1 MAALFMVER
10 DMTRSEHA
18 DHNIA
23 LGEAEFR
30 ELADNAPVM
39 IWRSSETPLRDWFNR
54 PWQAFAGKSHEQLLG
69 YGWAEDL
76 HPDDF
81 HPSVAL
87 YQEAFEA
94 RQAFTLPYRLRRQ
107 DGTYRWFLDK
117 GAPFYRQGEFAGF
130 FGSCTDITD
139 QKDLETHQQV
149 LLAELDHRVK
159 NNLQLIIAFLQMS
172 KIRATGDEAKEL
184 LESAIGRIQGV
195 GAVQAELHRSA
206 TGFVDLAVYL
216 PNLIRAS
223 IQAESGNA
231 ADLRIEAE
239 PINVPFKLASD
250 LGLITNELITN
261 AIKHGGN
268 DAPCAI
274 RFGLK
279 RLDNGRLQ
287 LSIGDS
293 GKGFRAD
300 QLSSAGAT
308 GSSLRGLGLIGALAK
323 RCNAELARTNDLGAL
338 VTVTVPLP

>member
-1 MAALFMVER
+1 MAQGSTT
-10 DMTRSEHA
+10 DSEHA
-18 DHNIA
+18 DPHAAA

-39 IWRSSETPLRDWFNR
+39 IWRSSQDKLRDWFNR
-54 PWQAFAGKSHEQLLG
+54 PWQAFAGKSHDQLLG
-69 YGWAEDL
+69 YGWADDL

-81 HPSVAL
+81 NPCLSL
-87 YQEAFEA
+87 YHEAFDT
-94 RQAFTLPYRLRRQ
+94 RQPFTVTYRLRRH
-107 DGTYRWFLDK
+107 DGLYRWFLDK

-139 QKDLETHQQV
+139 QKDLQAHQQV

-172 KIRATGDEAKEL
+172 KIRAQGDEARDL

-223 IQAESGNA
+223 MQAQSASQAGLSISA
-231 ADLRIEAE
+231 QSV
-239 PINVPFKLASD
+239 NVPFKLASD
-250 LGLITNELITN
+250 LGLITNELVTN
-261 AIKHGGN
+261 AVKHGGG
-268 DAPCAI
+268 AQCAL
-274 RFGLK
+274 RFGL
-279 RLDNGRLQ
+279 RTLDGGLLE

-300 QLSSAGAT
+300 QLGDAGST
-308 GSSLRGLGLIGALAK
+308 GTALRGLGLIGALAK
-323 RCNAELARTNDLGAL
+323 RCNAQLARQNVDGAL
-338 VTVTVPLP
+338 VIVTLPLP

>member
-1 MAALFMVER
+1 
-10 DMTRSEHA
+10 MTDSEHA
-18 DHNIA
+18 NSLTDGDTA
-23 LGEAEFR
+23 ATVLADDDFR

-39 IWRSSETPLRDWFNR
+39 IWRASQYPLRDWFNR
-54 PWQAFAGKSHEQLLG
+54 PWQDFTGKRHDQLLG

-81 HPSVAL
+81 SHSISL
-87 YQEAFEA
+87 YQEAFDA
-94 RQAFTLPYRLRRQ
+94 RQAFSLPYRLRRH
-107 DGTYRWFLDK
+107 DGVYRWFLDK

-139 QKDLETHQQV
+139 QKDLEAHQQV

-172 KIRATGDEAKEL
+172 KIRAQGSEAKEL

-206 TGFVDLAVYL
+206 TGFVDLEVYL

-223 IQAESGNA
+223 IQAEKGED
-231 ADLRIEAE
+231 ADLRIDAE
-239 PINVPFKLASD
+239 SINVPFKLASD

-268 DAPCAI
+268 AAPCVI

-279 RLDNGRLQ
+279 RLQSGVLQ
-287 LSIGDS
+287 VSIGDS
-293 GKGFRAD
+293 GKGFRPD
-300 QLSSAGAT
+300 QLNGANAT

-323 RCNAELARTNDLGAL
+323 RCNAQLTRANDQGAV
-338 VTVTVPLP
+338 VTVTLPLP

>member
-1 MAALFMVER
+1 MAVLFMVER
-10 DMTRSEHA
+10 NMTESEHA
-18 DHNIA
+18 SHYAA

-54 PWQAFAGKSHEQLLG
+54 PWQAFAGKNHEQLLG

-81 HPSVAL
+81 NPSVTL

-94 RQAFTLPYRLRRQ
+94 RRAFTLPYRLRRQ
-107 DGTYRWFLDK
+107 DGAYRWFLDK
-117 GAPFYRQGEFAGF
+117 GAPYYRHGEFAGF

-139 QKDLETHQQV
+139 QKDLEAHQQV

-223 IQAESGNA
+223 IQAESGNH
-231 ADLRIEAE
+231 ADLRVEAE
-239 PINVPFKLASD
+239 SINVPFKLASD

-261 AIKHGGN
+261 AIKHGGTA
-268 DAPCAI
+268 APAI
-274 RFGLK
+274 RFAVR
-279 RLDNGRLQ
+279 RLDGGLLQ
-287 LSIGDS
+287 VSIGDS

-300 QLSSAGAT
+300 QLSSGGAT

-323 RCNAELARTNDLGAL
+323 RCNAELTRTNDQGAL
-338 VTVTVPLP
+338 VTVILPLP

>member
-1 MAALFMVER
+1 MAVLCRVER
-10 DMTRSEHA
+10 NMTESAHA
-18 DHNIA
+18 SQNAA

-39 IWRSSETPLRDWFNR
+39 IWRSSQSPLRDWFNR

-69 YGWAEDL
+69 YGWADDL

-81 HPSVAL
+81 NASVAL

-117 GAPFYRQGEFAGF
+117 GAPYYRQGEFAGY

-139 QKDLETHQQV
+139 QKDLEAHQQV

-206 TGFVDLAVYL
+206 TGFVDLALYL

-223 IQAESGNA
+223 IQAENGSS
-231 ADLRIEAE
+231 ADLRIDAQS
-239 PINVPFKLASD
+239 INVPFKLASD

-261 AIKHGGN
+261 AIKHGGL
-268 DAPCAI
+268 DAPCTI
-274 RFGLK
+274 RFSVR
-279 RLDNGRLQ
+279 RLDNGQLQ
-287 LSIGDS
+287 VSIGDS

-323 RCNAELARTNDLGAL
+323 RCNAELRRANDQGAV

>member
-1 MAALFMVER
+1 MAVLFMVER
-10 DMTRSEHA
+10 NMTESDHA
-18 DHNIA
+18 SHNAA
-23 LGEAEFR
+23 LGEDEFR

-39 IWRSSETPLRDWFNR
+39 IWRSSQTPLRDWFNR

-81 HPSVAL
+81 NPSVAL
-87 YQEAFEA
+87 YHEAFEA

-117 GAPFYRQGEFAGF
+117 GAPYYRHGEFAGF

-139 QKDLETHQQV
+139 QKDLEAHQQV

-172 KIRATGDEAKEL
+172 KIRATGEEAKEL

-223 IQAESGNA
+223 IQAESGNRA
-231 ADLRIEAE
+231 QLRVDAE
-239 PINVPFKLASD
+239 SINVPFKLASD

-261 AIKHGGN
+261 AIKHGGTE
-268 DAPCAI
+268 APAI
-274 RFGLK
+274 RFAVK
-279 RLDNGRLQ
+279 RLDSGRLQ
-287 LSIGDS
+287 VSIGDS
-293 GKGFRAD
+293 GKGFHAD
-300 QLSSAGAT
+300 QLISGGAT

-323 RCNAELARTNDLGAL
+323 RCNAELIRSNDQGAL
-338 VTVTVPLP
+338 VTVTLPLP